1 MGFIALGIVFRVC
14 SRWMYLISV
23 ESNQN
28 GETKPEFV
36 FELKL
41 KFNKCINGLN
51 MPDLILK
58 NLFTLRQIYL
68 T

>member
-1 MGFIALGIVFRVC
+1 
-14 SRWMYLISV
+14 MYLISV

-51 MPDLILK
+51 TPDLIKKKKKTDL
-58 NLFTLRQIYL
+58 IYL
-68 T
+68 LFGRFT